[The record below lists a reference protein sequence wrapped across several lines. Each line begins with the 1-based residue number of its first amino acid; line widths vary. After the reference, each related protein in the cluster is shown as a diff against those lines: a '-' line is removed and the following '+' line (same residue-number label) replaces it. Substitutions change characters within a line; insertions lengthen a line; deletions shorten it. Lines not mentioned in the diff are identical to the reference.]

1 MAFTK
6 KPDVVKKFDKAVT
19 RNVVAKREEA
29 GLTQARMAELLG
41 IERQNLWKYENE
53 YSAFSAFR
61 LYSIAKILG
70 CKVDDFFP

>member
-53 YSAFSAFR
+53 YSAFSVFR
-61 LYSIAKILG
+61 LHSIAKILG